1 MPFLSRMGWVGVLVL
16 AGGCASAQ
24 TAHMEVLYGKPYVD
38 VLVNGQGPFRFVVD
52 TGTGA
57 DAIVTPALAE
67 RLALPAVG
75 KARLMDPSRQGD
87 QRAPMVALERLQVAG
102 VEFAQVA
109 AVNHALPGED
119 DNCMGLL
126 GFTLF
131 REYLLTLDY
140 ANQKLTLERGALEP
154 DGGQSV
160 LPFRMP
166 DGVPIVVLTVAGEQM
181 EAQLD
186 SGGMGLTLPETVAVR
201 LKFVSDPVLFSN
213 AESVATRFQ
222 LKVGRLGGDVLLG
235 RYVFE
240 RPVVEV
246 HPAFPLV
253 NLGAEPMGQFAVTFD
268 QARLLVRLEAKQ
280 TRLRLDEL
288 PSRLRLLLAPP
299 VKPEEPKLVP
309 VG

>member
-1 MPFLSRMGWVGVLVL
+1 MPFLSRMRWVLVL
-16 AGGCASAQ
+16 ALAVGSAAAQ
-24 TAHMEVLYGKPYVD
+24 TTQMEILYGKPYVD
-38 VLVNGQGPFRFVVD
+38 VQVNGQGPFRFVVD

-57 DAIVTPALAE
+57 DAIVTPALVD
-67 RLALPAVG
+67 RLALHTVG
-75 KARLMDPSRQGD
+75 KTRLTDPSKQGE
-87 QRAPMVALERLQVAG
+87 QRAPMVELERLQVAG
-102 VEFAQVA
+102 VDFAQVA
-109 AVNHALPGED
+109 AVNHKLPGED
-119 DNCMGLL
+119 DTCMGLL

-131 REYLLTLDY
+131 RQYLLTLDY
-140 ANQKLTLERGALEP
+140 PNHMMMLEHGALEP
-154 DGGQSV
+154 DGEQSV

-166 DGVPIVVLTVAGEQM
+166 DGVPIVALTVGGEPM

-186 SGGMGLTLPETVAVR
+186 SGGMGLTLPETVALR
-201 LKFVSDPVLFSN
+201 QKFVTDPVLFSN
-213 AESVATRFQ
+213 GESVATRFQ
-222 LKVGRLGGDVLLG
+222 LKVGRLSGEVLLG

-246 HPAFPLV
+246 HPAFPLA

-268 QARLLVRLEAKQ
+268 QARMLVRLDARQ

-299 VKPEEPKLVP
+299 ERPDEQKLVP